1 MRGVLNINKPSGISS
16 YDVIRRIKRIFKD
29 ITESGRTSPSI
40 KLGHAGT
47 LDPLAS
53 GVLLILFNEATK
65 ISRFLNE
72 QKKEYI
78 AAIKLGIKTDT
89 DDITGKIQKE
99 NELPELSINQ
109 IEEILSEF
117 ECEISQIPPVFSALR
132 QQGQRLYNLAR
143 QGKIYRPLPRKVTVH
158 EIELKNFISP
168 ILKIRTIVSKGT
180 YIRSLARD
188 IGDRL
193 GCGATLIALTRTKIG
208 SFNID
213 DSLKLEELTLDL
225 IQKHLY
231 PISLALHDFATVYVK
246 DEAIKKLLT
255 GQVINESDLIKSDLT
270 QLSSPKVQICDS
282 AQKVLAI
289 ASRIDSVLKPIRL
302 IYADI
307 PKT

>member
-231 PISLALHDFATVYVK
+231 PISLALDDFDTVYVK

-270 QLSSPKVQICDS
+270 QLSSPKVKICDS
-282 AQKVLAI
+282 AQKILAI

>member
-1 MRGVLNINKPSGISS
+1 MLNINKPSGISS

-231 PISLALHDFATVYVK
+231 PISLALDDFDTVYVK

-270 QLSSPKVQICDS
+270 QLSSPKVKICDS
-282 AQKVLAI
+282 AQKILAI

>member
-231 PISLALHDFATVYVK
+231 PISLALHDFDTVYVK